1 MWIVIVTSQFSDTYV
16 PRAGPR
22 ICTDYNAPLIFHGHN
37 GRLIECVMLQ
47 RVLQIITQNIVTPVI
62 CSAVIQSGVTP
73 GITPDKAIPGYRWLI
88 EKGKM

>member
-47 RVLQIITQNIVTPVI
+47 IITQNIVTPVI